1 MTMICATLL
10 VALGLFVTV
19 AHERQWTQHVDRFLC
34 SWLIALTAWPVI
46 VIYAVAPVLWST
58 ADAAGPIFAVLL
70 YGPAAGISV
79 AAALRAVATS
89 DLRIDGSAAVLAL
102 LMLYACAAMFVDG
115 SGRIV
120 NLVMSMALLVG
131 FVFRYRTFGL
141 DDVARS
147 ARIALVVT
155 TGFLLV
161 SVLFNSSRVVGACR
175 IDKCTDLGAVLTSP
189 FAGNG
194 NLAGIT
200 ITALLPF
207 AVYRVAMWRVLAAV
221 AGVALI
227 GLLAGSRTAFGG
239 IAVAGLLGVLLAVP
253 AITPRVRNLMLGL
266 ALVASAVYS
275 LFPLYIGYT
284 NADYS
289 LRGYLWNQALREI
302 PDQWFFGHNP
312 AFWVES
318 GASLLFKANYSPHNG
333 WLEMLLSVG
342 VWGVLLIVVAAV
354 VKVVQTTDGT
364 ARAYLLAYFSTILA
378 LSSLEAVYVPY
389 FLGIAPFAALL
400 PYFLYHHRS
409 PAHRSS
415 QSCSPV
421 PGHEVPTEPQMESR

>member
-1 MTMICATLL
+1 MTMIFATLL
-10 VALGLFVTV
+10 VALGLFVAV
-19 AHERQWTQHVDRFLC
+19 AYDRQWAQRVDRFLC

-46 VIYAVAPVLWST
+46 VIYAVAPALWSS
-58 ADAAGPIFAVLL
+58 ADAAGAIFAVLL
-70 YGPAAGISV
+70 YGPAAAISV
-79 AAALRAVATS
+79 AAALHAVATRGF
-89 DLRIDGSAAVLAL
+89 RIDGSAAILAL
-102 LMLYACAAMFVDG
+102 VMVYACAAMIVDG

-120 NLVMSMALLVG
+120 NLLMSMALLMG
-131 FVFRYRTFGL
+131 FVFRYRSFEL

-147 ARIALVVT
+147 ARIALVAT
-155 TGFLLV
+155 TAILLV

-221 AGVALI
+221 AGVVLI

-239 IAVAGLLGVLLAVP
+239 IAVAGVLGVLLAVP
-253 AITPRVRNLMLGL
+253 SITSRVRNLLLGL

-333 WLEMLLSVG
+333 WLEILLSVG
-342 VWGVLLIVVAAV
+342 VWGVALIVLAAV
-354 VKVVQTTDGT
+354 LKVVQTTDGT
-364 ARAYLLAYFSTILA
+364 TRAYLLAYFSTILA

-409 PAHRSS
+409 PRSL
-415 QSCSPV
+415 SPV
-421 PGHEVPTEPQMESR
+421 RSHEVPTESQMELR

>member
-1 MTMICATLL
+1 MTMIFATLL
-10 VALGLFVTV
+10 VALGLFVAV
-19 AHERQWTQHVDRFLC
+19 AYDRQWAQHVDRFLC

-46 VIYAVAPVLWST
+46 VIYAVAPALWSS
-58 ADAAGPIFAVLL
+58 ADAAGAIFAVLL
-70 YGPAAGISV
+70 YGPPAAISV
-79 AAALRAVATS
+79 AAALHAVATHGF
-89 DLRIDGSAAVLAL
+89 RIDGSAAILAL
-102 LMLYACAAMFVDG
+102 LMVYACAAMIVDG

-120 NLVMSMALLVG
+120 NLLMSMALLVG
-131 FVFRYRTFGL
+131 FVFRYRSFEL

-147 ARIALVVT
+147 ARIALVAT
-155 TGFLLV
+155 TAILLV

-221 AGVALI
+221 AGVVLI

-239 IAVAGLLGVLLAVP
+239 IAVAGVLGVLLAVP
-253 AITPRVRNLMLGL
+253 SITSRVRNLMVGL

-333 WLEMLLSVG
+333 WLEILLSVG
-342 VWGVLLIVVAAV
+342 VWGVVLIVLAAV

-364 ARAYLLAYFSTILA
+364 TRAYLLAYFSTILA

-409 PAHRSS
+409 PRSL
-415 QSCSPV
+415 SPV
-421 PGHEVPTEPQMESR
+421 RSHEVPTESQMELR

>member
-1 MTMICATLL
+1 MGVVTVIVATLF
-10 VALGLFVTV
+10 VALVLFVLAARDKDWV
-19 AHERQWTQHVDRFLC
+19 QRVDPFLC
-34 SWLIALTAWPVI
+34 AWLSSITAWPVI
-46 VIYAVAPVLWST
+46 VIYAAAPAIWAS

-70 YGPAAGISV
+70 YGPAAGLSV
-79 AAALRAVATS
+79 AAALRAIATHGW
-89 DLRIDGSAAVLAL
+89 RIDHSAAILGL
-102 LMLYACAAMFVDG
+102 LMVYACAAMVIDG
-115 SGRIV
+115 SGRII
-120 NLVMSMALLVG
+120 NIGMSMAMLVG
-131 FVFRYRTFGL
+131 FIFRYRSFGL
-141 DDVARS
+141 DDVARA

-155 TGFLLV
+155 SASLLI
-161 SVLFNSSRVVGACR
+161 SVAFNSSRVVGACR

-207 AVYRVAMWRVLAAV
+207 AVYRIAMWRVLAAV
-221 AGVALI
+221 GGVALI
-227 GLLAGSRTAFGG
+227 GMLAGSRTAFGG
-239 IAVAGLLGVLLAVP
+239 IAVAGFLGVLLAIPSV
-253 AITPRVRNLMLGL
+253 TPRLRNLLLGL
-266 ALVASAVYS
+266 AVVASAVYS

-312 AFWVES
+312 AYWVES

-333 WLEMLLSVG
+333 WLEILLSVG
-342 VWGVLLIVVAAV
+342 VWGVGLIILAAV
-354 VKVVQTTDGT
+354 VKVVEIPDGT
-364 ARAYLLAYFSTILA
+364 TRAYLLAYFSTILA

-400 PYFLYHHRS
+400 PYFLYHHP
-409 PAHRSS
+409 PA
-415 QSCSPV
+415 QPLSPV
-421 PGHEVPTEPQMESR
+421 VRHEVLTDTQMESR

>member
-1 MTMICATLL
+1 MTMIFATLL
-10 VALGLFVTV
+10 VALGLFVAV
-19 AHERQWTQHVDRFLC
+19 AYDRQWAQHVDRFLC

-46 VIYAVAPVLWST
+46 VIYAVAPALWSS
-58 ADAAGPIFAVLL
+58 ADAAGAIFAVLL
-70 YGPAAGISV
+70 YGPAAAISV
-79 AAALRAVATS
+79 AAALHAVATHHF
-89 DLRIDGSAAVLAL
+89 RIDGSAAILAL
-102 LMLYACAAMFVDG
+102 LMVYTCAAMIVDG

-120 NLVMSMALLVG
+120 NLLMSMALLVG
-131 FVFRYRTFGL
+131 FVFRYRSFEL

-147 ARIALVVT
+147 ARIALVAT
-155 TGFLLV
+155 TAILLV

-207 AVYRVAMWRVLAAV
+207 AVYRVTMWRVLAAV
-221 AGVALI
+221 AGVVLI

-239 IAVAGLLGVLLAVP
+239 IAVAGVLGVLLAVP
-253 AITPRVRNLMLGL
+253 SITSRVRNLTVGL

-333 WLEMLLSVG
+333 WLEILLAVG
-342 VWGVLLIVVAAV
+342 VWGVLLIVLAAV

-364 ARAYLLAYFSTILA
+364 TRAYLLAYFSTILA

-409 PAHRSS
+409 PRSL
-415 QSCSPV
+415 SPV
-421 PGHEVPTEPQMESR
+421 RSHEVPTESQMELR